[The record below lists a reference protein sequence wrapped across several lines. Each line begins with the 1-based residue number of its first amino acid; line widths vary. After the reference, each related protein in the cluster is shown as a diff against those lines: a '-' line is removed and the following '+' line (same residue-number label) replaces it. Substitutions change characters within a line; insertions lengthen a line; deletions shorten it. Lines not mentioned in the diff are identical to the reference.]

1 MKLPKLP
8 EMNFEVNDNS
18 SVKET
23 KNVKETK
30 KKEKEM
36 PKKSIIPKTEY
47 DDTGKP
53 ILAIPDLNDVDLSA
67 EIDKFFGKGG
77 V

>member
-8 EMNFEVNDNS
+8 DMNFETTDNS
-18 SVKET
+18 S
-23 KNVKETK
+23 VKETK

>member
-8 EMNFEVNDNS
+8 DMNFEATDNS
-18 SVKET
+18 SVKE
-23 KNVKETK
+23 KDVKEKK
-30 KKEKEM
+30 KKEKET